1 MKESEGT
8 ATRGGACGARE
19 DGTHLGAAVVDI
31 AVLLVAV
38 AKHDVPRRAL
48 HRASNPLCRCR
59 ERRVKVGEGDNCHVV
74 LKDRWS
80 PCLGDESAPPAVTRK
95 ETRPTRG
102 TRACG

>member
-1 MKESEGT
+1 M
-8 ATRGGACGARE
+8 RRRRE
-19 DGTHLGAAVVDI
+19 DGTHLGAAVVDV
-31 AVLLVAV
+31 AMLLVAV

-59 ERRVKVGEGDNCHVV
+59 ERRVKVGEGDNCHVFFF
-74 LKDRWS
+74 KDRGRDTLVGWS